1 MRNLGWDF
9 GSSNPVSASRD
20 LCDLSPIISLNL
32 FFVKETITQHWEWV
46 VRGITPIARSYN
58 SCLINEKQ
66 SISSTAR
73 PFQSLAETLFSQ
85 VF

>member
-1 MRNLGWDF
+1 MRNLEWDF
-9 GSSNPVSASRD
+9 GSSNPVSTSRD

-32 FFVKETITQHWEWV
+32 RDNNTTLGVGCP
-46 VRGITPIARSYN
+46 GITPIARSYN

>member
-1 MRNLGWDF
+1 MGC
-9 GSSNPVSASRD
+9 P
-20 LCDLSPIISLNL
+20 
-32 FFVKETITQHWEWV
+32 
-46 VRGITPIARSYN
+46 GITPIARSYN

-66 SISSTAR
+66 SISSTVG